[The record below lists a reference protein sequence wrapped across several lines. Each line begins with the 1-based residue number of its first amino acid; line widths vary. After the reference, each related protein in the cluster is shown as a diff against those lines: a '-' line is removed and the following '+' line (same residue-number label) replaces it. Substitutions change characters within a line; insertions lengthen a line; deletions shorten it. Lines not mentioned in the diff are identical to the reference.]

1 MDLFNKQLRDIEAYL
16 AQKRQEGKVS
26 EFTGQVRTN
35 WPESKN
41 RNLVLSQDTAVELGS
56 PKDAS
61 TSFLLWRNG
70 RTGTNT
76 GRITV
81 VGPDLQQ
88 INATHVSF
96 GKIVV
101 VEGEGFHQG
110 NSYERY
116 RRLEQVKYDVHLK
129 GYMMRGVSQFQR
141 EWSRVSKTAIRNGFS
156 FRHLGSALMYKF
168 LELEFVRSVT
178 VIFIT
183 AGRSDVME
191 METVADSV
199 VQIIGAMNKMAQELS
214 FDCDA
219 CEFSDVCRDVADLR
233 SMRKKQTRKEAV
245 NA

>member
-1 MDLFNKQLRDIEAYL
+1 MGLFDKHLSEIETYL

-26 EFTGQVRTN
+26 EFTDQVRPN
-35 WPESKN
+35 WPESIN

-61 TSFLLWRNG
+61 TSFLLWRN
-70 RTGTNT
+70 RLDRMDNS
-76 GRITV
+76 RIIV
-81 VGPDLQQ
+81 VGPDLPQ
-88 INATHVSF
+88 IKETHVSF

-101 VEGEGFHQG
+101 VEGEDFHQE

-116 RRLEQVKYDVHLK
+116 HLLEQMRYDIHLE

-156 FRHLGSALMYKF
+156 FRNLGAALLHKF
-168 LELEFVRSVT
+168 LGIDFVRSVT

-191 METVADSV
+191 MKTVADSV
-199 VQIIGAMNKMAQELS
+199 MQIIGAMNKMAQELS

-219 CEFSDVCRDVADLR
+219 CEYSDFCSDVADLR
-233 SMRKKQTRKEAV
+233 SMRKKQTGKEAA